1 VRGLL
6 SFGRSGCTNLS
17 GGPSLK
23 WFRERIF
30 ANYFE
35 RVEVREAAQGWEGEQ
50 AMKSRTT
57 RNIQIEKQTRR
68 VLRKAAGAERQSDA
82 KPTAGRKAKKSRKG
96 GAAK

>member
-1 VRGLL
+1 ML
-6 SFGRSGCTNLS
+6 SFGRWGCANLS

-23 WFRERIF
+23 WLREGVL
-30 ANYFE
+30 AGYLE
-35 RVEVREAAQGWEGEQ
+35 RVEVREAATGWEGEQ

-68 VLRKAAGAERQSDA
+68 VLRKAAGAERQSNA
-82 KPTAGRKAKKSRKG
+82 KPTAGGKAKKSKKG